1 MRHGTPDARLLAEIT
16 LAAGFTS
23 FEGGGISYNIPYAKK
38 VPLELSV
45 HTWQYVDRLVGWYES
60 QGVRINREPFG
71 PLTGSLVPPCIS
83 HAVAIIEG
91 LLALEQGVHCL
102 TLGYGQLGNLI
113 QDVAAMQALRE
124 LANEIFRENGF
135 DDYALT
141 TVLHQWMG
149 GFPEE
154 ESKAFA
160 VISWG
165 GALAALS
172 KATKVIVKTPHEA
185 SGIPTAEANLMGIR
199 ATKQIVSMLG
209 DQEFADD
216 ARLQEEVALIKEETR
231 TIVDCV
237 IELGEGNLA
246 QGVVRAFQSGI
257 LDVPFAPSIYN
268 SGKIMPVRDNEGAVR
283 ILDWAKVP
291 VSDKVKAHH
300 LKLIEKRAAAESRK
314 PSYHMLIDDIYAVS
328 KGRLVGRPR

>member
-1 MRHGTPDARLLAEIT
+1 
-16 LAAGFTS
+16 
-23 FEGGGISYNIPYAKK
+23 
-38 VPLELSV
+38 
-45 HTWQYVDRLVGWYES
+45 
-60 QGVRINREPFG
+60 
-71 PLTGSLVPPCIS
+71 
-83 HAVAIIEG
+83 AVAIIEG
-91 LLALEQGVHCL
+91 LLALEQGVYCL

-113 QDVAAMQALRE
+113 QDIAAMQALRE
-124 LANEIFRENGF
+124 LADEMFQENGF
-135 DDYALT
+135 KNYALT

-172 KATKVIVKTPHEA
+172 KSTKVIVKTPHEA
-185 SGIPTAEANLMGIR
+185 RGIPTAEANLMGIR
-199 ATKQIVSMLG
+199 ATKQIVNMLS
-209 DQEFADD
+209 DQVFDDD

-231 TIVDCV
+231 TIVERV
-237 IELGEGNLA
+237 IELGEGDLA
-246 QGVVRAFQSGI
+246 AGVVRAFQSGM

-268 SGKIMPVRDNEGAVR
+268 AGKIMPVRDNVGAVR

-300 LKLIEKRAAAESRK
+300 LKLIEQRAAAEGRK
-314 PSYHMLIDDIYAVS
+314 PSYHLMIDDIYAVS